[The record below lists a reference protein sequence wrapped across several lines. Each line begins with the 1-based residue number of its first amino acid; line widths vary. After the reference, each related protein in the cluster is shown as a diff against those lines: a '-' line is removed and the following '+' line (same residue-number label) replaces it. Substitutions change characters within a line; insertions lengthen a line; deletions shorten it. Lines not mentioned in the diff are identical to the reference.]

1 MAANKLTDRVIRQT
15 TTPGIHADG
24 DGLYL
29 QVTASRSG
37 EPRRSWFVR
46 LRLPG
51 GKSRD
56 MGLGRVDLVPLKTA
70 RELAR
75 AARQEAKAGRDPIAA
90 KEAAKVAAA
99 SEQARSITFRQCAEA
114 YIAKYA
120 PGWRNVKHGRQW
132 ASTLATYAYPVF
144 GDLPVGVI
152 DTPLIMKVLDPIWTH
167 KTETGSRIR
176 GRIEA
181 ILDWARVR
189 GYRTTGENPARWK
202 GNLAM
207 ALPARDKAKPQGR
220 HAALPFGQMPAFWV
234 ELEKREGVG
243 PLALRFAILTA
254 ARTGEVIGARWEEF
268 NFDKTTWIVPAVRMK
283 GAREHRV
290 PLSSHALTIL
300 EEIGPKE
307 SGPVFPGTHGDKPLS
322 NMALLMA
329 LRRMNRADL
338 TTHGFRSSFRD
349 WVAETTD
356 FPGELAEAA
365 LAHAVGDRVVAAYLR
380 GDLFEKRRKLME
392 EWGAYCTSAIKV
404 RAGVAATYVALGR
417 AENQS

>member
-1 MAANKLTDRVIRQT
+1 MMAGNKLTDRVIRQT
-15 TTPGIHADG
+15 TAPGIRADG

-29 QVTASRSG
+29 QVTASKSG

-51 GKSRD
+51 GKCRD

-90 KEAAKVAAA
+90 KEAAKITAATEHVRA
-99 SEQARSITFRQCAEA
+99 TTFRQCAEA
-114 YIAKYA
+114 YIAVHTA
-120 PGWRNVKHGRQW
+120 GWRNVKHSKQW
-132 ASTLATYAYPVF
+132 TSTLATYAYPVF

-152 DTPLIMKVLDPIWTH
+152 DTPLVMKVLDPIWTH
-167 KTETGSRIR
+167 KTEAASRVR

-189 GYRTTGENPARWK
+189 GYRTGENPARWK
-202 GNLAM
+202 GNLAL
-207 ALPARDKAKPQGR
+207 ALPARDKAKPPGR
-220 HAALPFGQMPAFWV
+220 HAALPFGQMPAFWAK
-234 ELEKREGVG
+234 LEKRVGVG

-254 ARTGEVIGARWEEF
+254 ARTGEAIGACWEEIDF
-268 NFDKTTWIVPAVRMK
+268 NKQTWTVPAVRMK

-290 PLSSHALTIL
+290 PLSPQALAIL
-300 EEIGPKE
+300 EEIGPKGT
-307 SGPVFPGTHGDKPLS
+307 GPIFRGTDGEKPLS
-322 NMALLMA
+322 NMALLMT

-338 TTHGFRSSFRD
+338 TAHGFRSTFRD
-349 WVAETTD
+349 WTAETTD
-356 FPGELAEAA
+356 FAREVAEAA
-365 LAHAVGDRVVAAYLR
+365 LAHAVGDRVETSYRR

-392 EWGAYCTSAIKV
+392 AWGAYCISHCGT
-404 RAGVAATYVALGR
+404 
-417 AENQS
+417 

>member
-15 TTPGIHADG
+15 AAPGIFADG

-29 QVTASRSG
+29 QVTASKSG

-75 AARQEAKAGRDPIAA
+75 AARQEAKAGRDPLAA
-90 KEAAKVAAA
+90 KEAAKVAASTA
-99 SEQARSITFRQCAEA
+99 RARSITFRQCAEA
-114 YIAKYA
+114 YIANYA
-120 PGWRNVKHGRQW
+120 PGWRNVKHSKQW
-132 ASTLATYAYPVF
+132 SSTLATYTYPVF
-144 GDLPVGVI
+144 GDLPVEVI
-152 DTPLIMKVLDPIWTH
+152 DTPLIIKVLDPIWSL
-167 KTETGSRIR
+167 KTETASRIR
-176 GRIEA
+176 GRLEA

-189 GYRTTGENPARWK
+189 GYRTGENPARWK
-202 GNLAM
+202 GNLAL
-207 ALPARDKAKPQGR
+207 ALPARDKAKPPGR

-234 ELEKREGVG
+234 DLEKRDGVG

-254 ARTGEVIGARWEEF
+254 ARTGEAIGARWEEID
-268 NFDKTTWIVPAVRMK
+268 FDKKTWTVPAARMK

-290 PLSSHALTIL
+290 PLSSQALALL

-322 NMALLMA
+322 NMALLMT

-338 TTHGFRSSFRD
+338 TAHGFRSTFRD
-349 WVAETTD
+349 WTAETTD
-356 FPGELAEAA
+356 FPGEVAEAA
-365 LAHAVGDRVVAAYLR
+365 LAHAVGDRVEAAYRR
-380 GDLFEKRRKLME
+380 GDLFEKRRGLME
-392 EWGAYCTSAIKV
+392 AWGDYCTSLSKE
-404 RAGVAATYVALGR
+404 RAGVAPLLIARGR
-417 AENQS
+417 AEIQP